1 MPRME
6 GNDLREYLIKLRAFY
21 KREQEVA
28 NADGNFGLYTRME
41 GRIEAL
47 DIVLDLLKEDAE

>member
-6 GNDLREYLIKLRAFY
+6 GKELRDYLIKLRAFY

-28 NADGNFGLYTRME
+28 NADGNFGLHTRME